1 MQLVKIITDEDG
13 EAEVPDWHLVV
24 DYGGSP
30 QAFCSGQVFGDGEG
44 AATYKTKRRQRG
56 GITCERCLER
66 IAEIKAVR
74 L

>member
-13 EAEVPDWHLVV
+13 NPRALDWHLVI
-24 DYGGSP
+24 DSGGSP
-30 QAFCSGQVFGDGEG
+30 QALCSGEVFGEGEG
-44 AATYKTKRRQRG
+44 AATYEIKHRKRG
-56 GITCERCLER
+56 GITCEECLKR